1 MRLDKYLFEQNYFDS
16 RRKAQD
22 AIKDGLVSING
33 KVITKSSF
41 DYLEGDIKIQKADID
56 FVSRG
61 GFKLLQAI
69 NHFELDFA
77 NKVVLDIGASTGG
90 FTDCSLKHGAKM
102 VYATDVGTSQ
112 LISTLKDDIRVK
124 SIENLNFRDAK
135 RENFDNNVFDFV
147 VIDVSF
153 ISLEHIFANLSSF
166 VDKDSL
172 IVALIKP
179 QFELGDISIKNK
191 GIITKKEDHLLAIDS
206 VEYKALKHGF
216 YLNKLTFSPIV
227 GEKKG
232 NIEFIGLFSLNNL
245 GKLDK
250 KVYFNIVNT
259 AHDVLKGGR

>member
-1 MRLDKYLFEQNYFDS
+1 MRLDKYLFENNYFDS

-22 AIKDGLVSING
+22 AIKEGLVSING
-33 KVITKSSF
+33 KIVTKSSF
-41 DYLEGDIKIQKADID
+41 DYIEGDIKIKSNDIS

-69 NHFELDFA
+69 NHFDLDF
-77 NKVVLDIGASTGG
+77 NDKLVLDIGASTGG
-90 FTDCSLKHGAKM
+90 FTDCSLKHGAKT

-112 LISTLKDDIRVK
+112 LNSLLRNDSRVK
-124 SIENLNFRDAK
+124 SIENLNFREALPKD
-135 RENFDNNVFDFV
+135 FDNNIFDYI

-153 ISLEHIFANLSSF
+153 ISLEHIFANLMPF
-166 VDKDSL
+166 VNKNTL

-191 GIITKKEDHLLAIDS
+191 GIISKKEDHLLSINL
-206 VEYKALKHGF
+206 VENKANKYGF

-232 NIEFIGLFSLNNL
+232 NIEYIGLFSLNDL
-245 GKLDK
+245 GKLNK
-250 KVYFNIVNT
+250 NVYINIV
-259 AHDVLKGGR
+259 DVSHKLLKGGR

>member
-16 RRKAQD
+16 RRRAQD
-22 AIKDGLVSING
+22 AIKDGLVSVNG

-41 DYLEGDIKIQKADID
+41 DYIEGDIKIQKTEIN

-69 NHFELDFA
+69 NHFNLDFT
-77 NKVVLDIGASTGG
+77 NKTVLDIGASTGG

-112 LISTLKDDIRVK
+112 LISTLKEDSRVK
-124 SIENLNFRDAK
+124 SIENLNFREANK
-135 RENFDNNVFDFV
+135 EHFDNKIFDFV

-153 ISLEHIFANLSSF
+153 ISLEHIFANLSKF
-166 VDKDSL
+166 IDQNSL
-172 IVALIKP
+172 VVALIKP

-191 GIITKKEDHLLAIDS
+191 GIITKKEDHLLAIES
-206 VEYKALKHGF
+206 VENKALKNGF
-216 YLNKLTFSPIV
+216 YLNQLTFSPIV

-250 KVYFNIVNT
+250 KVYFNIVST
-259 AHDVLKGGR
+259 AHNVLKGGR

>member
-1 MRLDKYLFEQNYFDS
+1 MRLDKYLFENKYFDS

-33 KVITKSSF
+33 KIITKSSF
-41 DYLEGDIKIQKADID
+41 EYESGIIDIKQNDIE

-69 NHFELDFA
+69 NKFNLDF
-77 NKVVLDIGASTGG
+77 KDKIVLDIGASTGG
-90 FTDCSLKHGAKM
+90 FTDCSLKHGARC

-112 LISTLKDDIRVK
+112 LVSSLKSDSRVV

-135 RENFDNNVFDFV
+135 IEDFNKNIFDFV

-153 ISLEHIFANLSSF
+153 ISLEHIFANLDKF
-166 VDKDSL
+166 VDENSL

-191 GIITKKEDHLLAIDS
+191 GIISRKEDHLLAITL
-206 VEYKALKHGF
+206 VENKAYNHGF
-216 YLNKLTFSPIV
+216 YMQKLTYSPIV

-232 NIEFIGLFSLNNL
+232 NIEYIGLFSKKDLGQLN
-245 GKLDK
+245 K
-250 KVYFNIVNT
+250 KVYFNTVEESHN
-259 AHDVLKGGR
+259 VLKGGR